1 MDKIILDRFPC
12 HLIAVPAGF
21 TDDIDTLKSYV
32 PTDGAKYLE
41 ITRVILTDKSIL
53 VAKDSQDGPQIV
65 FQEKYDYADISTKP
79 TEDTRITTVSGK
91 MLVFKKDT
99 ACGCGSRLRAWNPY
113 RTLNSIK
120 DQMQ

>member
-21 TDDIDTLKSYV
+21 TDDVSTLSSYD
-32 PTDGAKYLE
+32 PTPGATYLE
-41 ITRVILTDKSIL
+41 ITRVILTDKVIM
-53 VAKDSQDGPQIV
+53 VAKDSQEGPQIV
-65 FQEKYDYADISTKP
+65 FQERYSEVDVSKDPSK
-79 TEDTRITTVSGK
+79 DTRVTTESGK

-99 ACGCGSRLRAWNPY
+99 ACGCGSRLRGWNPY

-120 DQMQ
+120 DRF